1 MNNDKPKN
9 KDDLQVTV
17 DMSLNQV
24 VKRSLITSVTTIV
37 TVICLIAF
45 GSREVLEFNLALLVG
60 LTAGTYSSLFIASQL
75 WYIMESK
82 VVGKP
87 KRKKWYELDEKEEKK
102 VKGINI

>member
-1 MNNDKPKN
+1 M
-9 KDDLQVTV
+9 
-17 DMSLNQV
+17 
-24 VKRSLITSVTTIV
+24 TSITTIV